1 MVEVTSQAQLII
13 GIITFVVF
21 SISIIK
27 TMKNISS
34 TNYDGDTIINLDRVS
49 EKKRINKN
57 PNKLYL
63 SYLFKIILKSDECTG
78 NTMVI

>member
-34 TNYDGDTIINLDRVS
+34 SNYDGDTIINLDRVS
-49 EKKRINKN
+49 EKKRIK
-57 PNKLYL
+57 K
-63 SYLFKIILKSDECTG
+63 KIS
-78 NTMVI
+78 